1 MASSP
6 CGTLVRVSNGSF
18 HENQSAMPRTAGVSG
33 NVPVEKGIKNAGSRW
48 TARKVIE
55 CTLVEYSFLECYID
69 KIHYT
74 DYLSFRNLNK
84 LFRLIPIPPILGS
97 RISASF
103 RILPTPPF
111 NSFFTLKS

>member
-74 DYLSFRNLNK
+74 DYLSFKNLNK
-84 LFRLIPIPPILGS
+84 LFRLIPIPPTLGS
-97 RISASF
+97 RINVSF

>member
-1 MASSP
+1 MW
-6 CGTLVRVSNGSF
+6 VSNGSF
-18 HENQSAMPRTAGVSG
+18 HGIQSAMPRTAGVPG
-33 NVPVEKGIKNAGSRW
+33 NVPVEKDMKNAGSRR